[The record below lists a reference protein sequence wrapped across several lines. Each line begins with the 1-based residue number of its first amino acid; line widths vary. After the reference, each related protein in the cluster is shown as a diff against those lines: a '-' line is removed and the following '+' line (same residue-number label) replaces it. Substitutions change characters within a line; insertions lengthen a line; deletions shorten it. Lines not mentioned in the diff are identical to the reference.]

1 MPFDAYG
8 YGQVKLSI
16 YLARERRKGLGEVR
30 RQRKGVRGERKGD
43 RGKGL
48 GEVRGQRKGDM
59 GRGKGAEKRGK
70 GTG

>member
-16 YLARERRKGLGEVR
+16 YLARERRKGLW
-30 RQRKGVRGERKGD
+30 
-43 RGKGL
+43 
-48 GEVRGQRKGDM
+48 EVRGQRKGDM